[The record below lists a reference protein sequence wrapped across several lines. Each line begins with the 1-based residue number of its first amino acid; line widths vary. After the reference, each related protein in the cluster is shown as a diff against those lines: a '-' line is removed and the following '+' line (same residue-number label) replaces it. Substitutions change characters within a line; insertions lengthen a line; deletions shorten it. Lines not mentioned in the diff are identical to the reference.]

1 MGNRVGSSPTDRMQA
16 NGKEEKGCR
25 IGKQGFE
32 AAVLSGG
39 IPFRCQALRRSN
51 SWDLSELN
59 YARQQTGRCLQKE
72 EYHGGDFRL
81 QMAEKR
87 YGAGGESARE
97 AWKSARTES
106 CGNGTSATWANGEAR
121 MCGNRKSYMITTS
134 MCCRLQFAPSLQEK
148 SLLYADFV
156 MTGTTAN
163 FGH

>member
-81 QMAEKR
+81 QMAEKGCAQIVMKSDSKKANASNGSLVWSLRCRKTCIRSDANISLTKR
-87 YGAGGESARE
+87 YIDRVLT
-97 AWKSARTES
+97 KY
-106 CGNGTSATWANGEAR
+106 
-121 MCGNRKSYMITTS
+121 KKV
-134 MCCRLQFAPSLQEK
+134 L
-148 SLLYADFV
+148 
-156 MTGTTAN
+156 
-163 FGH
+163 